1 MIKNSYGQKKIGSQL
16 LSQLTC
22 SDTFLSLAVVG
33 LLVLMIV
40 PMTAGILDFLIAVSI
55 AGALGILLMAI
66 FNKQS
71 SDFSIFPSLLLLVT
85 LYRLALNVAST
96 RLILTNGK
104 NGVKA
109 AGELIAAFG
118 EVVIHGNT
126 FVGILVFVI
135 LNVINFIVIT
145 KGAGRISEVAARFM
159 LDALPGRQMS
169 VDSDLKSG
177 AISPEMAQSRRAEI
191 DQQADFYGAM
201 DGASKFVKGD
211 AIACLVI
218 IAINILGGLFVGI
231 AQEGMSFAQAIKTY
245 TLLTV
250 GEGLVAQFP
259 ALIISTAAGI
269 VITKAG
275 SSKKAL
281 GQDFADQMTSNPRVF
296 WILSGILF
304 TLGLFMRPAST
315 AFWSLSLIC
324 IAFGFYTKKKIQN
337 KLNIIDDSFANLEAS
352 VNDKSKQSFFEVRV
366 GLALANQLT
375 RDPHLHDDL
384 DRFVNDLSKKNSQE
398 LPFIKLEDS
407 TDSGLF
413 EYSFYTPEGEVI
425 YQGKLQDKDYYI
437 VGSAELGEFDE
448 RFVHDPL
455 LSRPCAWISSSERD
469 DLIQRGMVVVNAGEL
484 FRWHLFLAYRKN
496 LNNEVNKNSKK
507 GIELTHGNENV

>member
-1 MIKNSYGQKKIGSQL
+1 MINKSFDKKQFKTQL

-22 SDTFLSLAVVG
+22 SDTFLSLSVVG

-40 PMTAGILDFLIAVSI
+40 PMTAGVLDFLIALSI
-55 AGALGILLMAI
+55 ASSLGILLMAV

-104 NGVKA
+104 EGVKA

-118 EVVIHGNT
+118 EVVVHGNT

-159 LDALPGRQMS
+159 LDSLPGRQMS

-177 AISPEMAQSRRAEI
+177 AISPEAAQARRAEI

-218 IAINILGGLFVGI
+218 VAINILGGLFVGI

-281 GQDFADQMTSNPRVF
+281 GQDFADQITANPKVF

-304 TLGLFMRPAST
+304 CLGLFVKSAMFAFST
-315 AFWSLSLIC
+315 LSFICFALAFYVS
-324 IAFGFYTKKKIQN
+324 KKIKNQ
-337 KLNIIDDSFANLEAS
+337 KIINEENLKAIEEFSF
-352 VNDKSKQSFFEVRV
+352 SKDQRYFEVRV

-375 RDPHLHDDL
+375 RDSHLHEDL
-384 DRFVNDLSKKNSQE
+384 DRFVNDLSRKNGQE

-407 TDSGLF
+407 SEAGLF
-413 EYSFYTPEGEVI
+413 DYVFCSPEGEVI
-425 YQGKLQDKDYYI
+425 YEGRLQDKDYYI
-437 VGSAELGEFDE
+437 VGSAELKEFDQ

-455 LSRPCAWISSSERD
+455 LSRPCAWISSKERD

-496 LNNEVNKNSKK
+496 LNRELNKNKEK
-507 GIELTHGNENV
+507 GVELNNGIQNI